1 MIDLKQAM
9 SNPAGA
15 FDRPRDVVES
25 KELTR
30 EQKIEILRRWRYD
43 ALQRE
48 VAQEENMQSA
58 GATRLREIVSALNDL
73 GYRADDSH
81 TSTKHGGV

>member
-1 MIDLKQAM
+1 MIDLKHAM

-15 FDRPRDVVES
+15 FDHPNDVAES
-25 KELTR
+25 DELTR

-43 ALQRE
+43 ALQQE

-58 GATRLREIVSALNDL
+58 GPTRLREIVSALNAL
-73 GYRADDSH
+73 GYRAGDSH
-81 TSTKHGGV
+81 TSTKLGGV

>member
-1 MIDLKQAM
+1 MIDMKHAM

-15 FDRPRDVVES
+15 FDRPGDVVEND
-25 KELTR
+25 ELTR

-48 VAQEENMQSA
+48 VAQEENMQTA
-58 GATRLREIVSALNDL
+58 GPTRLREIVSALNAL
-73 GYRADDSH
+73 GYRSGDGH